1 MLDVDLTV
9 GNSTIIKFGG
19 YDTSQMTSDG
29 YYTYDTSLNWEIK
42 TEHIYWG
49 SYQFNSAG
57 RNVQFTPD
65 YPFMYAGSNDFL
77 DLIGKL

>member
-19 YDTSQMTSDG
+19 YDTSQMTSNG
-29 YYTYDTSLNWEIK
+29 YYTYDTSPNWEIK

-49 SYQFNSAG
+49 SY
-57 RNVQFTPD
+57 
-65 YPFMYAGSNDFL
+65 
-77 DLIGKL
+77 